1 MTQFMTPE
9 QKRTERGRNNVTQ
22 LRMLAQRR
30 AALAKAL
37 RQPLRRGEAVTRLK
51 QRKELA
57 EIDSK
62 LTALKNGN
70 RAWQTR

>member
-1 MTQFMTPE
+1 
-9 QKRTERGRNNVTQ
+9 
-22 LRMLAQRR
+22 MLAQRR

-37 RQPLRRGEAVTRLK
+37 KQPLRRGEAVTRLK